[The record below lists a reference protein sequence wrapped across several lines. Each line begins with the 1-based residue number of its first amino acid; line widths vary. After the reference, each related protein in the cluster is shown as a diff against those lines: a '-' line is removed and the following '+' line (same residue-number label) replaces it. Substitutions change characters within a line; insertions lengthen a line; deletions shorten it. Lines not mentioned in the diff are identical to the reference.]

1 MNDSD
6 KRLEGYRRLIDIA
19 RDLASTL
26 DLDILLNRIISASV
40 DLTEAAAASILLY
53 DEGERQLHFQVAT
66 NLDLQT
72 MRGLVVPLEGS
83 IAGWIVTNRKPVRTA
98 NAHED
103 PRYYE
108 KVEQVTRY
116 PTESMLGMP
125 LITKDKVVGV
135 LEVINKRIGK
145 FTDSDEDLLQVLGAQ
160 AAVAIENARLF
171 QQSDLVAEFVHEL
184 RTPLATIGTATYLLL
199 HPEISQEQRQSI
211 IQSIHSETLRLSSL
225 TSSFLDLARLESGRV
240 QFHLS
245 LFNLKEMLLECIQTM
260 QSKADETQ
268 IKLSLEIPADFP
280 EVQADRDKMKQ
291 VVINLISNAI
301 KYNSPKGL
309 VEITAEVDTN
319 EWMLFVR
326 DTGIGIPA
334 KALPHLFQKFYRV
347 QASEG
352 KVPGT
357 GLGLSICRQIVSG
370 HGGSIEVKSRLGKG
384 TTFIIHIPRQ
394 KIQTRE
400 QQLQLNRHEA

>member
-1 MNDSD
+1 M
-6 KRLEGYRRLIDIA
+6 
-19 RDLASTL
+19 
-26 DLDILLNRIISASV
+26 
-40 DLTEAAAASILLY
+40 LY

-72 MRGLVVPLEGS
+72 MRGLIVPLEGS

-145 FTDSDEDLLQVLGAQ
+145 FTDSDEDLLQVLSAQ

-245 LFNLKEMLLECIQTM
+245 LFNLKEMLLECMQTM

-301 KYNSPKGL
+301 KIQFPQ
-309 VEITAEVDTN
+309 
-319 EWMLFVR
+319 R
-326 DTGIGIPA
+326 
-334 KALPHLFQKFYRV
+334 
-347 QASEG
+347 
-352 KVPGT
+352 PG
-357 GLGLSICRQIVSG
+357 GNHCRSG
-370 HGGSIEVKSRLGKG
+370 HE
-384 TTFIIHIPRQ
+384 
-394 KIQTRE
+394 
-400 QQLQLNRHEA
+400 